1 MERAEEHVGYFALCP
16 VCGTMDDMSDSEV
29 PHGQLPPIPDG
40 CGILPVAENRIARGP
55 HPELLDAVP
64 DGYGALVSQAGAE
77 APPPVLNDAMEQ
89 MYRRVLARA
98 LAIAACA
105 LVVAS
110 ATAASMHGS
119 PLAGGVW
126 VSHVGVRLIFVLQVL
141 FMGFLSRYVEKLGI
155 VPAAVL
161 LIAYAVFCGME
172 FSVLLPPA
180 VLGVSFLCPALMYAV
195 VALWGFVR
203 GSDLARPVTGIFMLL
218 AGGVIL
224 AAVNSVL
231 HTSNFAWTL
240 SSVEVVIFAG
250 LALYF
255 AQTIRDF
262 YQDFDDDNAEGWKA
276 SVLGALLL
284 LVNSVNVYLLTA
296 AFLSRDDD
304 GDSTDALP
312 R

>member
-1 MERAEEHVGYFALCP
+1 M
-16 VCGTMDDMSDSEV
+16 
-29 PHGQLPPIPDG
+29 PHG
-40 CGILPVAENRIARGP
+40 CGILPIAENRITRGP
-55 HPELLDAVP
+55 HPEVLDVVSE
-64 DGYGALVSQAGAE
+64 GYAALADQAGAE

-105 LVVAS
+105 LLVAS
-110 ATAASMHGS
+110 ATAASMHGPS
-119 PLAGGVW
+119 LAGRTGAGQIV
-126 VSHVGVRLIFVLQVL
+126 VRLVFLLQIL

-161 LIAYAVFCGME
+161 LFGYAVFCGME

-180 VLGVSFLCPALMYAV
+180 VLGVSFLCPALMYAA

-203 GSDLARPVTGIFMLL
+203 CSDLARPVTGIFMLV

-224 AAVNSVL
+224 AAVNSVR

-284 LVNSVNVYLLTA
+284 LVNSVNVYLLAA
-296 AFLSRDDD
+296 AFFSRDDD